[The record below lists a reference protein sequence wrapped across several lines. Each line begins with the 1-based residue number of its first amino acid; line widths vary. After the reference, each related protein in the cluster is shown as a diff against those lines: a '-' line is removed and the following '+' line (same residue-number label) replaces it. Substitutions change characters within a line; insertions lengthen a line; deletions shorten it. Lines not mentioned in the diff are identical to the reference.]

1 MAIQNTFTND
11 NVMVDKMLGR
21 SYDVVK
27 EVYNNL
33 DAIKGLNENQNVNTL
48 VQNYNE
54 VKKVLDVSE
63 DVTAVASELDNVKAA
78 PTYAAQAQT
87 ASTEAKTQA
96 DTAKTYAEQA
106 GKSVE
111 DMEAVQASIEENM
124 PAIQNVSDNM
134 DSVVKVSNNMDNI
147 TNAVTA
153 LGNSDNVTTAKT
165 IVTNLETLNKIVG
178 NLDVLTA
185 VARDLIDSG
194 ELTALDA
201 VLQEIEDNL
210 KTYESVL
217 ADLQEVE
224 TSIKAVSTAFDTKVT
239 EGVKS
244 VTDEGTKQI
253 ELVKAAGEE
262 LTSLVQAGQQSVAD
276 AQEYADICNQK
287 LLKIRDL
294 YHLAEENINSVC
306 KKALGKLMYEADR
319 QILRLRDEGDSEV
332 DRVHNSLG
340 SSVDEAVTDFEQKA
354 EEVKNQKA
362 EELGAELDQKAE
374 EVKQELQQK
383 VDEVNFDI
391 TELTER
397 VENVEEVNTTI
408 QQEHKT
414 IQNKIEELAEQVVT
428 QSKGDI
434 LIGYKDY
441 SQSTNVGEMVAGTT
455 YINALDSEGNYIQLS
470 EDNMQPVD
478 PSKEI
483 AYFRYYI
490 KSESGQV
497 TYIDRKVEMDL
508 TNYVQYD
515 TEGNI
520 VLPNNIFF
528 QGKSSEGVDTNLIGI
543 DAQDNIVVGDGKK
556 VINLSGSDVTVN
568 GDSVVT
574 DTELETARAEITQ
587 EITEAIGDIPTATTE
602 VSGIVELATKEE
614 AIAGTDTTKAVT
626 PEGVKSAFNS
636 NLEAA
641 LGSSGDGS
649 LVDSIVQLIAGDENL
664 IQEILSILKD
674 ATTEQKGVAE
684 LATVDE
690 VKAGTD
696 TARVITPSALVQALP
711 DILTEIFKPKEGGT
725 TNTVVQQI
733 TNTIA
738 GDTHL
743 TEEIAGSILEVLAT
757 SGYAT
762 ETNAGVIRIAT
773 TAEVTTGTDNTTA
786 VTPAKLKGQLD
797 PINSSITG
805 LEEDVQDA
813 VDAVDG
819 MKNDVNTLKQNVS
832 NLQTQVSNNVSNISN
847 LTQRVTN
854 IEQGGGGGTGG
865 GGNANVKVVT
875 ELPASPEEYE
885 ENAIYYHVSEA
896 GEIIGVYIKPT
907 GSETVNSIDYS
918 DFLKLTEGLFDGDI
932 NFSGNITFSGSV
944 GKDAADS
951 YESMQDTDLLAKGDI
966 KDVITEI
973 QNDIESLQTG
983 GVVSATTEQQGIAEL
998 ATQEEVNTGTDNAR
1012 IVTPATLKGVTD
1024 VINQSITNITNGTTP
1039 VTVAAA
1045 STEAAG
1051 IVELATPQ
1059 EVTSGTANK
1068 VVTADSLKT
1077 VTDTINTSITNITN
1091 GTTSITLPDAST
1103 TQKGMVELADADE
1116 ISAGTATDKV
1126 VTVKDVMDMITTQ
1139 IQAQDVH
1146 HVVASLDDITTESA
1160 DGVYLV
1166 TGA

>member
-1 MAIQNTFTND
+1 MAIQSTFTND

-48 VQNYNE
+48 VHNYDE

-134 DSVVKVSNNMDNI
+134 DSVVKVSNNMDTI
-147 TNAVTA
+147 TDAVTA
-153 LGNSDNVTTAKT
+153 LGNNDNVTTAKT

-217 ADLQEVE
+217 TDLQEVE
-224 TSIKAVSTAFDTKVT
+224 TSIKAVSVTFDTKVT

-244 VTDEGTKQI
+244 VTNEGTKQI

-294 YHLAEENINSVC
+294 YHLAEEDINSVC

-319 QILRLRDEGDSEV
+319 QILRLRDEGDAEV

-340 SSVDEAVTDFEQKA
+340 SAVDEAVTDFEQKA

-408 QQEHKT
+408 QEDHRT
-414 IQNKIEELAEQVVT
+414 IQNKMKELAEQVVT

-441 SQSTNVGEMVAGTT
+441 SQSTNVGEMVVGTT

-470 EDNMQPVD
+470 EDTMQPVD
-478 PSKEI
+478 PNKEVI
-483 AYFRYYI
+483 YFRYYI

-497 TYIDRKVEMDL
+497 TYIDRKVSIDYNAFVPWTDWQGRRSIL
-508 TNYVQYD
+508 LDNY
-515 TEGNI
+515 GA
-520 VLPNNIFF
+520 LF
-528 QGKSSEGVDTNLIGI
+528 GKTTDGDSASLLMMSKWNKVDVGTVKYPMNLNAP
-543 DAQDNIVVGDGKK
+543 DMV
-556 VINLSGSDVTVN
+556 VTVN
-568 GDSVVT
+568 DDIENGRIILSKDLKESESKLNQAIT
-574 DTELETARAEITQ
+574 DTVSAAKDELNQNITN
-587 EITEAIGDIPTATTE
+587 AVGSIPRATTE
-602 VSGIVELATKEE
+602 VQGKVELATKEE
-614 AIAGTDTTKAVT
+614 ANAGTDTERAVT
-626 PEGVKSAFNS
+626 PEGVKSAFDTFLNT
-636 NLEAA
+636 A

-649 LVDSIVQLIAGDENL
+649 LADSIVQLIAGDENL
-664 IQEILSILKD
+664 INKILTILKD
-674 ATTEQKGVAE
+674 ATTEQKGVVE
-684 LATVDE
+684 LATTEE
-690 VKAGTD
+690 VKEGTS
-696 TARVITPSALVQALP
+696 TSLVVTVSSLVQALP
-711 DILTEIFKPKEGGT
+711 NILTEIFKPAEGGT

-797 PINSSITG
+797 PINSSITD
-805 LEEDVQDA
+805 LEQDVQDA

-832 NLQTQVSNNVSNISN
+832 NLQTLVSNNASNISN

-854 IEQGGGGGTGG
+854 IEQGGGGS
-865 GGNANVKVVT
+865 VK
-875 ELPASPEEYE
+875 P
-885 ENAIYYHVSEA
+885 
-896 GEIIGVYIKPT
+896 
-907 GSETVNSIDYS
+907 GS
-918 DFLKLTEGLFDGDI
+918 
-932 NFSGNITFSGSV
+932 NF
-944 GKDAADS
+944 
-951 YESMQDTDLLAKGDI
+951 
-966 KDVITEI
+966 
-973 QNDIESLQTG
+973 
-983 GVVSATTEQQGIAEL
+983 
-998 ATQEEVNTGTDNAR
+998 
-1012 IVTPATLKGVTD
+1012 
-1024 VINQSITNITNGTTP
+1024 
-1039 VTVAAA
+1039 
-1045 STEAAG
+1045 
-1051 IVELATPQ
+1051 
-1059 EVTSGTANK
+1059 
-1068 VVTADSLKT
+1068 VVTATELGDYT
-1077 VTDTINTSITNITN
+1077 GITDFYVII
-1091 GTTSITLPDAST
+1091 P
-1103 TQKGMVELADADE
+1103 
-1116 ISAGTATDKV
+1116 
-1126 VTVKDVMDMITTQ
+1126 
-1139 IQAQDVH
+1139 
-1146 HVVASLDDITTESA
+1146 ES
-1160 DGVYLV
+1160 DQEEN
-1166 TGA
+1166 

>member
-1 MAIQNTFTND
+1 MAVQDTFNND
-11 NVMVDKMLGR
+11 NVLVDKMLGR

-27 EVYNNL
+27 KVYLNL
-33 DAIKGLNENQNVNTL
+33 DTLNQINENQNINTL
-48 VQNYNE
+48 VENYDE
-54 VKKVLDVSE
+54 VKGVLDVADDIKNVSSNM
-63 DVTAVASELDNVKAA
+63 TSINSAS
-78 PTYAAQAQT
+78 TYAAQAQAAVT
-87 ASTEAKTQA
+87 SAQSEVASAKSAASQAQTYANDAA
-96 DTAKTYAEQA
+96 DTVSVIEDNIDAINTVSENIEDVKTVA
-106 GKSVE
+106 
-111 DMEAVQASIEENM
+111 
-124 PAIQNVSDNM
+124 QNKDNM
-134 DSVVKVSNNMDNI
+134 DAVIQALADATAVSNAN
-147 TNAVTA
+147 TV
-153 LGNSDNVTTAKT
+153 
-165 IVTNLETLNKIVG
+165 VTNIDSLNTVAGNIDTLVS
-178 NLDVLTA
+178 
-185 VARDLIDSG
+185 VAEDLIGSGDLDSLSTTL
-194 ELTALDA
+194 E
-201 VLQEIEDNL
+201 EIKTNL
-210 KTYESVL
+210 IAYEQLLVQY
-217 ADLQEVE
+217 QEVASSME
-224 TSIKAVSTAFDTKVT
+224 DTVTAFDTKVSDGVTTLKDTTT
-239 EGVKS
+239 E
-244 VTDEGTKQI
+244 QI
-253 ELVKAAGEE
+253 ALIAAAKGDIDAIIEQGNQTLEDTQEVFDKAN
-262 LTSLVQAGQQSVAD
+262 T
-276 AQEYADICNQK
+276 C

-294 YHLAEENINSVC
+294 YHLCEETLNDIT
-306 KKALGKLMYEADR
+306 KKGIGKLMYEADR
-319 QILRLRDEGDSEV
+319 QILRLRDEGDNEV

-340 SSVDEAVTDFEQKA
+340 SAVDEAVNDFDQKA

-397 VENVEEVNTTI
+397 VEDVENVNTTI

-441 SQSTNVGEMVAGTT
+441 SQSTNVGDMVTGTT
-455 YINALDSEGNYIQLS
+455 YINALDAEGNYIQLS

-478 PSKEI
+478 PNKEV

-543 DAQDNIVVGDGKK
+543 NAQDNVVVGDGKK

-574 DTELETARAEITQ
+574 DTDLETARTEITQ
-587 EITEAIGDIPTATTE
+587 EITKAIGDIPTATTE
-602 VSGIVELATKEE
+602 VPGIVELATKEE
-614 AIAGTDTTKAVT
+614 AVAGTDTTKAVT

-636 NLEAA
+636 NLQAA

-649 LVDSIVQLIAGDENL
+649 LVDSIVQLITGDENL

-696 TARVITPSALVQALP
+696 TTRVITPSALVQALP
-711 DILTEIFKPKEGGT
+711 DILTEIFKPNEGGT

-733 TNTIA
+733 VNTMA

-762 ETNAGVIRIAT
+762 ETTAGIIRIAT
-773 TAEVTTGTDNTTA
+773 VTEATAGTSDITA
-786 VTPAKLKGQLD
+786 ITPAKLKNQLD
-797 PINSSITG
+797 PVKNELTNLG
-805 LEEDVQDA
+805 DDVQEA
-813 VDAVDG
+813 VDAVDN
-819 MKNDVNTLKQNVS
+819 MKSTVNTLQTNYTQ
-832 NLQTQVSNNVSNISN
+832 LQTQVTANASNISN
-847 LTQRVTN
+847 LTNRVTQ
-854 IEQGGGGGTGG
+854 IEQGGGGTGG

-885 ENAIYYHVSEA
+885 VNAIYYHVNEA

-918 DFLKLTEGLFDGDI
+918 DFLKLTDGLFDGNI
-932 NFSGNITFSGSV
+932 NFSGDITFSGSV
-944 GKDAADS
+944 KKDAADS

-966 KDVITEI
+966 SSIITEI
-973 QNDIESLQTG
+973 QNDIDSLQTG

-1045 STEAAG
+1045 TTDAAG
-1051 IVELATPQ
+1051 IVELATAQ
-1059 EVTSGTANK
+1059 EVTDGTANK

-1077 VTDTINTSITNITN
+1077 ITDAINTSITNITN
-1091 GTTSITLPDAST
+1091 GTSLPNAST
-1103 TQKGMVELADADE
+1103 TQKGVVELADADE
-1116 ISAGTATDKV
+1116 IAAGTATDKV
-1126 VTVKDVMDMITTQ
+1126 VTVKDVMDIITTQ

>member
-1 MAIQNTFTND
+1 MAVQDTFNND
-11 NVMVDKMLGR
+11 NVLVDKMLGR

-27 EVYNNL
+27 KVYLNL
-33 DAIKGLNENQNVNTL
+33 DTLNQINENQNINTL
-48 VQNYNE
+48 VENYDE
-54 VKKVLDVSE
+54 VKGVLDVADDIKNVSSNM
-63 DVTAVASELDNVKAA
+63 TSINSAS
-78 PTYAAQAQT
+78 TYAAQAQAAVT
-87 ASTEAKTQA
+87 SAQSEVANAKSAASQAQTYANDAA
-96 DTAKTYAEQA
+96 DTVSVIEDNIDAINTVSENIEDIKTVA
-106 GKSVE
+106 
-111 DMEAVQASIEENM
+111 
-124 PAIQNVSDNM
+124 QNKDNM
-134 DSVVKVSNNMDNI
+134 DAVIQALADATAVSNANTVVTNI
-147 TNAVTA
+147 TSLNTVASNIDTLVSIAEELIGTGDLDSLSA
-153 LGNSDNVTTAKT
+153 TLEEIK
-165 IVTNLETLNKIVG
+165 TNL
-178 NLDVLTA
+178 TA
-185 VARDLIDSG
+185 YQELLI
-194 ELTALDA
+194 
-201 VLQEIEDNL
+201 Q
-210 KTYESVL
+210 Y
-217 ADLQEVE
+217 QEVASSME
-224 TSIKAVSTAFDTKVT
+224 DTATAFDTKVSDGVTTLKDTTT
-239 EGVKS
+239 EQIALISAAKGDIDAIIEQGNQTLKDTQGVF
-244 VTDEGTKQI
+244 D
-253 ELVKAAGEE
+253 KAN
-262 LTSLVQAGQQSVAD
+262 T
-276 AQEYADICNQK
+276 C

-294 YHLAEENINSVC
+294 YHLCEETLNDVT
-306 KKALGKLMYEADR
+306 KKGIGKLMYEADR

-354 EEVKNQKA
+354 EEVKNQKK

-383 VDEVNFDI
+383 VNEVNFDI

-397 VENVEEVNTTI
+397 VEDVENVNTTI

-441 SQSTNVGEMVAGTT
+441 SQSTNVGDMVVGTT
-455 YINALDSEGNYIQLS
+455 YINALDAEGNYIQLS

-478 PSKEI
+478 PNKEV

-543 DAQDNIVVGDGKK
+543 DAQDNIIVGDGKK

-574 DTELETARAEITQ
+574 NTELETAHTEITQ
-587 EITEAIGDIPTATTE
+587 EIGEAIADIPTATTE

-614 AIAGTDTTKAVT
+614 AVAGNDTTKAVT
-626 PEGVKSAFNS
+626 PEGVKSAFDS
-636 NLEAA
+636 NLQAA

-649 LVDSIVQLIAGDENL
+649 LVDSIVQLITGDENL

-690 VKAGTD
+690 VKTGTD
-696 TARVITPSALVQALP
+696 TTRVITPSTLVQALP
-711 DILTEIFKPKEGGT
+711 DILTEIFKPNEGGT

-738 GDTHL
+738 DDTHL

-762 ETNAGVIRIAT
+762 ETTAGIIRIAT
-773 TAEVTTGTDNTTA
+773 VAEATAGTSDTTA
-786 VTPAKLKGQLD
+786 ITPAKLKNQLD
-797 PINSSITG
+797 PVKNELTSLG
-805 LEEDVQDA
+805 DDVQEA
-813 VDAVDG
+813 VDAVG
-819 MKNDVNTLKQNVS
+819 NMESTVNTLQS
-832 NLQTQVSNNVSNISN
+832 NYTQLQTQVTSNASNISN
-847 LTQRVTN
+847 LTNRVTQ

-885 ENAIYYHVSEA
+885 VNAIYYHVNEA

-907 GSETVNSIDYS
+907 GSETVSSIDYS
-918 DFLKLTEGLFDGDI
+918 DFLKLTDGLFDGNI
-932 NFSGNITFSGSV
+932 NFSGDITFSGSAK
-944 GKDAADS
+944 KDAADS

-966 KDVITEI
+966 SNIITEI

-998 ATQEEVNTGTDNAR
+998 ATQAEVNTGTDNTR

-1039 VTVAAA
+1039 VTVASA
-1045 STEAAG
+1045 TTDAAG
-1051 IVELATPQ
+1051 IVELATAQ
-1059 EVTSGTANK
+1059 EITDGIANK
-1068 VVTADSLKT
+1068 VVTADTLKT

-1091 GTTSITLPDAST
+1091 GTSLPNAST
-1103 TQKGMVELADADE
+1103 TQKGVVELADADE

-1146 HVVASLDDITTESA
+1146 HVVASLDEITTESA

>member
-1 MAIQNTFTND
+1 MAVQDTFNND
-11 NVMVDKMLGR
+11 NVLVDKMLGR

-27 EVYNNL
+27 KVYLNL
-33 DAIKGLNENQNVNTL
+33 DTLNQINENQNINTL
-48 VQNYNE
+48 VENYDE
-54 VKKVLDVSE
+54 VKGVLDVADDIKNVSSNM
-63 DVTAVASELDNVKAA
+63 TSINSAS
-78 PTYAAQAQT
+78 TYAAQAQAAV
-87 ASTEAKTQA
+87 ASAQSEVANAKSAASQAQTYANDAA
-96 DTAKTYAEQA
+96 DTVSVIKDNIDAINTVSENIEDVKTVA
-106 GKSVE
+106 
-111 DMEAVQASIEENM
+111 
-124 PAIQNVSDNM
+124 QNKDNM
-134 DSVVKVSNNMDNI
+134 DAVIQALADSTTVSNAN
-147 TNAVTA
+147 TV
-153 LGNSDNVTTAKT
+153 
-165 IVTNLETLNKIVG
+165 VTNINSLNTVAGNIDTLVSVAENLIGTGDLDSLSATLEEIKT
-178 NLDVLTA
+178 NLTTYQ
-185 VARDLIDSG
+185 
-194 ELTALDA
+194 ELL
-201 VLQEIEDNL
+201 VQ
-210 KTYESVL
+210 
-217 ADLQEVE
+217 LQEVASSME
-224 TSIKAVSTAFDTKVT
+224 DTATAFDTKVSN
-239 EGVKS
+239 GVDTLKETTTNQIALITTAKGDIDALLEQGNQTL
-244 VTDEGTKQI
+244 TDTQG
-253 ELVKAAGEE
+253 VFDKAN
-262 LTSLVQAGQQSVAD
+262 T
-276 AQEYADICNQK
+276 C

-294 YHLAEENINSVC
+294 YHLCEETLNDIT
-306 KKALGKLMYEADR
+306 KKGIGKLMYEADR

-455 YINALDSEGNYIQLS
+455 YINALDAEGNYIQLS

-478 PSKEI
+478 PNKEI

-574 DTELETARAEITQ
+574 DTELETARTEITQ

-626 PEGVKSAFNS
+626 PEGVKSAFDS

-649 LVDSIVQLIAGDENL
+649 LVDSIVQIIAGDENL
-664 IQEILSILKD
+664 INKILAILKD
-674 ATTEQKGVAE
+674 ATTEQKGVVE
-684 LATVDE
+684 LATTEE
-690 VKAGTD
+690 VKAGTS
-696 TARVITPSALVQALP
+696 TNLVVTVSSLVQALP
-711 DILTEIFKPKEGGT
+711 NILTEIFKPAEGGT

-762 ETNAGVIRIAT
+762 ENNAGVIRIAT
-773 TAEVTTGTDNTTA
+773 TTEVTTGTDNTTA

-797 PINSSITG
+797 PINSSITN
-805 LEEDVQDA
+805 LEKDVQDA

-819 MKNDVNTLKQNVS
+819 MENDVNTLKQNVS
-832 NLQTQVSNNVSNISN
+832 NLQTQVSNNASNISN

-885 ENAIYYHVSEA
+885 ENAIYYHVSES

-966 KDVITEI
+966 SSIITEI
-973 QNDIESLQTG
+973 QNDIDSLQTG

-998 ATQEEVNTGTDNAR
+998 ATQAEVNTGTDNSR

-1024 VINQSITNITNGTTP
+1024 VINQNITNITNGTTP

-1045 STEAAG
+1045 TIDAAG
-1051 IVELATPQ
+1051 IVELATAQ
-1059 EVTSGTANK
+1059 EVTDGTANK

-1077 VTDTINTSITNITN
+1077 VTDAINTSITNITN
-1091 GTTSITLPDAST
+1091 GTSLPNAST
-1103 TQKGMVELADADE
+1103 TQKGVVELADADE

>member
-48 VQNYNE
+48 VQNYDE

-106 GKSVE
+106 GKSIE

-134 DSVVKVSNNMDNI
+134 DSVVKVSNNMDTI
-147 TNAVTA
+147 TDAVTA
-153 LGNSDNVTTAKT
+153 LGNNDNVTTAKT

-185 VARDLIDSG
+185 VAKDLIDSG

-210 KTYESVL
+210 RTYESVL
-217 ADLQEVE
+217 TDLQEVE
-224 TSIKAVSTAFDTKVT
+224 ASIKAVSTAFDTKVT

-294 YHLAEENINSVC
+294 YHLAEEDINSVC

-319 QILRLRDEGDSEV
+319 QILRLRDEGDAEV

-340 SSVDEAVTDFEQKA
+340 SAVDEAVTDFEQKA

-383 VDEVNFDI
+383 VDEVNFNI

-408 QQEHKT
+408 QEEHKT
-414 IQNKIEELAEQVVT
+414 IQNKIKELAEQVVT

-441 SQSTNVGEMVAGTT
+441 SQSTNVGEMVVGTT

-470 EDNMQPVD
+470 EDTMQPVD
-478 PSKEI
+478 PNKEVI
-483 AYFRYYI
+483 YFRYYI

-497 TYIDRKVEMDL
+497 TYIDRKVSIDYDSFVPWTDWQGRRSIL
-508 TNYVQYD
+508 LDNYG
-515 TEGNI
+515 T
-520 VLPNNIFF
+520 IF
-528 QGKSSEGVDTNLIGI
+528 GKTTDGDSASLLMMSKWNKVDVGTVKYPMNLNAP
-543 DAQDNIVVGDGKK
+543 DMV
-556 VINLSGSDVTVN
+556 VTVN
-568 GDSVVT
+568 DDTENGRIILSKDLKESEGKLNQAIT
-574 DTELETARAEITQ
+574 DTVNAAKDELNQNITN
-587 EITEAIGDIPTATTE
+587 AVGSIPKATTE
-602 VSGIVELATKEE
+602 VQGKVELATKEE
-614 AIAGTDTTKAVT
+614 ANAGTDTERAVT
-626 PEGVKSAFNS
+626 PEGVKSAFNTFL
-636 NLEAA
+636 NTA

-649 LVDSIVQLIAGDENL
+649 LADSIVQLIAGDENL
-664 IQEILSILKD
+664 INKILAILKD
-674 ATTEQKGVAE
+674 ATTEQKGVVE
-684 LATVDE
+684 LATTEE
-690 VKAGTD
+690 VKAGTS
-696 TARVITPSALVQALP
+696 TSLVVTVSSLVQSLP

-743 TEEIAGSILEVLAT
+743 TEEIASSILEVLAT

-797 PINSSITG
+797 PINSSITN
-805 LEEDVQDA
+805 LEQDVQDA
-813 VDAVDG
+813 VDEVDG

-832 NLQTQVSNNVSNISN
+832 NLQTQVSNNTSNITN

-854 IEQGGGGGTGG
+854 IEQGSGGGS
-865 GGNANVKVVT
+865 VK
-875 ELPASPEEYE
+875 P
-885 ENAIYYHVSEA
+885 
-896 GEIIGVYIKPT
+896 
-907 GSETVNSIDYS
+907 GSS
-918 DFLKLTEGLFDGDI
+918 F
-932 NFSGNITFSGSV
+932 
-944 GKDAADS
+944 
-951 YESMQDTDLLAKGDI
+951 
-966 KDVITEI
+966 
-973 QNDIESLQTG
+973 
-983 GVVSATTEQQGIAEL
+983 
-998 ATQEEVNTGTDNAR
+998 
-1012 IVTPATLKGVTD
+1012 
-1024 VINQSITNITNGTTP
+1024 
-1039 VTVAAA
+1039 
-1045 STEAAG
+1045 
-1051 IVELATPQ
+1051 
-1059 EVTSGTANK
+1059 
-1068 VVTADSLKT
+1068 VVTATELSDYT
-1077 VTDTINTSITNITN
+1077 GITDFYVII
-1091 GTTSITLPDAST
+1091 P
-1103 TQKGMVELADADE
+1103 
-1116 ISAGTATDKV
+1116 
-1126 VTVKDVMDMITTQ
+1126 
-1139 IQAQDVH
+1139 
-1146 HVVASLDDITTESA
+1146 ES
-1160 DGVYLV
+1160 DQEGN
-1166 TGA
+1166 

>member
-48 VQNYNE
+48 VQNYDE
-54 VKKVLDVSE
+54 IKKVLDVSE
-63 DVTAVASELDNVKAA
+63 DVTAVAGELDNVKAA
-78 PTYAAQAQT
+78 PNYAAQAQT

-111 DMEAVQASIEENM
+111 DIEAVQASIEENM

-153 LGNSDNVTTAKT
+153 LGNTDNVNTAKT
-165 IVTNLETLNKIVG
+165 IVTNLETLNKIVD
-178 NLDVLTA
+178 NLDTLIE
-185 VARDLIDSG
+185 VATNLIDSG

-210 KTYESVL
+210 TTYQSVL
-217 ADLQEVE
+217 KDLQDVE
-224 TSIKAVSTAFDTKVT
+224 ASIQAVSTAFDTKVT

-294 YHLAEENINSVC
+294 YHLAEEDINSVC

-319 QILRLRDEGDSEV
+319 QILRLRDEGDNEV

-340 SSVDEAVTDFEQKA
+340 SAVDEAVTDFDQKA

-408 QQEHKT
+408 QEDHKT
-414 IQNKIEELAEQVVT
+414 IQNKIKELAEQVVT

-441 SQSTNVGEMVAGTT
+441 SQSTNVGEMVVGTT

-470 EDNMQPVD
+470 EDTMQPVD
-478 PSKEI
+478 PNKEVI
-483 AYFRYYI
+483 YFRYYI

-497 TYIDRKVEMDL
+497 TYIDRKVSIDYDAFVPWTDWQGRRSIL
-508 TNYVQYD
+508 LDNYG
-515 TEGNI
+515 T
-520 VLPNNIFF
+520 IF
-528 QGKSSEGVDTNLIGI
+528 GKTTDGDSASLLQMSKWNKVDIGTVKYPMNLNAP
-543 DAQDNIVVGDGKK
+543 DMV
-556 VINLSGSDVTVN
+556 VTVN
-568 GDSVVT
+568 DDEENGRVILSKDLKEFEEQINQTIT
-574 DTELETARAEITQ
+574 DTT
-587 EITEAIGDIPTATTE
+587 TEAINSIPQATTE
-602 VSGIVELATKEE
+602 VQGKVELATVEE
-614 AIAGTDTTKAVT
+614 ANAGIDTERAVT
-626 PEGVKSAFNS
+626 PEGVKSAFDTFLNT
-636 NLEAA
+636 A
-641 LGSSGDGS
+641 LGSSGEGS
-649 LVDSIVQLIAGDENL
+649 LVQSLVELIVGDENL
-664 IQEILSILKD
+664 ITKILSILKD
-674 ATTEQKGVAE
+674 ATTEQKGIVE
-684 LATVDE
+684 LATADE
-690 VKAGTD
+690 VKAGTSTSLVV
-696 TARVITPSALVQALP
+696 TAATLVQALP
-711 DILTEIFKPKEGGT
+711 DILKEIFKPAEGGT

-738 GDTHL
+738 GDVHL
-743 TEEIAGSILEVLAT
+743 TEELAGSLLEVLAE

-762 ETNAGVIRIAT
+762 ETKAGVIRIAT
-773 TAEVTTGTDNTTA
+773 TAEVQTGTDNTTA

-797 PINSSITG
+797 PINSSITD
-805 LEEDVQDA
+805 LEKDVQDA
-813 VDAVDG
+813 LEEVDS
-819 MKNDVNTLKQNVS
+819 MKTDVNTLKQNVS
-832 NLQTQVSNNVSNISN
+832 NLQTQVSNNSSNISN

-854 IEQGGGGGTGG
+854 IEQNGGGGGSST
-865 GGNANVKVVT
+865 
-875 ELPASPEEYE
+875 
-885 ENAIYYHVSEA
+885 
-896 GEIIGVYIKPT
+896 T
-907 GSETVNSIDYS
+907 GSS
-918 DFLKLTEGLFDGDI
+918 F
-932 NFSGNITFSGSV
+932 
-944 GKDAADS
+944 
-951 YESMQDTDLLAKGDI
+951 
-966 KDVITEI
+966 
-973 QNDIESLQTG
+973 
-983 GVVSATTEQQGIAEL
+983 
-998 ATQEEVNTGTDNAR
+998 
-1012 IVTPATLKGVTD
+1012 
-1024 VINQSITNITNGTTP
+1024 
-1039 VTVAAA
+1039 
-1045 STEAAG
+1045 
-1051 IVELATPQ
+1051 
-1059 EVTSGTANK
+1059 
-1068 VVTADSLKT
+1068 VVTATELGDYT
-1077 VTDTINTSITNITN
+1077 GITDFYVIIPEPVTEPEQGEDTGDEG
-1091 GTTSITLPDAST
+1091 GT
-1103 TQKGMVELADADE
+1103 E
-1116 ISAGTATDKV
+1116 
-1126 VTVKDVMDMITTQ
+1126 
-1139 IQAQDVH
+1139 
-1146 HVVASLDDITTESA
+1146 
-1160 DGVYLV
+1160 
-1166 TGA
+1166 

>member
-1 MAIQNTFTND
+1 MAVQDTFNND
-11 NVMVDKMLGR
+11 NVLVDKMLGR

-27 EVYNNL
+27 KVYLNL
-33 DAIKGLNENQNVNTL
+33 DTLNQINENQNINTL
-48 VQNYNE
+48 VENYDE
-54 VKKVLDVSE
+54 VKGVLDVADDIKNVSSNM
-63 DVTAVASELDNVKAA
+63 TSINSAS
-78 PTYAAQAQT
+78 TYAAQAQAAV
-87 ASTEAKTQA
+87 ASAQSEVANAKSAASQAQTYANDAA
-96 DTAKTYAEQA
+96 DTVSVIEDNIDAINTVSENIEDVKTVA
-106 GKSVE
+106 
-111 DMEAVQASIEENM
+111 
-124 PAIQNVSDNM
+124 QNKDNM
-134 DSVVKVSNNMDNI
+134 DAVIQALADSTAVSNANTVVTNI
-147 TNAVTA
+147 DSLNAVA
-153 LGNSDNVTTAKT
+153 GNIDTLVSVAENLIGTGDLDSLSATLEEIK
-165 IVTNLETLNKIVG
+165 TNLT
-178 NLDVLTA
+178 TYQ
-185 VARDLIDSG
+185 
-194 ELTALDA
+194 EL
-201 VLQEIEDNL
+201 
-210 KTYESVL
+210 L
-217 ADLQEVE
+217 AQLQEVASSMEE
-224 TSIKAVSTAFDTKVT
+224 TATAFDTKVSD
-239 EGVKS
+239 GVDTLEETTNEQIALIAEAKGNIDALLEQGNQTLTDTQEVFDKS
-244 VTDEGTKQI
+244 NT
-253 ELVKAAGEE
+253 
-262 LTSLVQAGQQSVAD
+262 
-276 AQEYADICNQK
+276 C

-294 YHLAEENINSVC
+294 YHLCEETLNDIT
-306 KKALGKLMYEADR
+306 KKGIGKLMYEADR
-319 QILRLRDEGDSEV
+319 QILRLRNEGDSEV

-340 SSVDEAVTDFEQKA
+340 SSVNEAVTDFEQKA

-391 TELTER
+391 IELTER

-408 QQEHKT
+408 RQDHKT

-455 YINALDSEGNYIQLS
+455 YINALDAEGNYIQLS

-478 PSKEI
+478 PNKEVI
-483 AYFRYYI
+483 YFRYYI

-543 DAQDNIVVGDGKK
+543 NAQDNIVVGDGKK

-574 DTELETARAEITQ
+574 ATELETARTEITQ
-587 EITEAIGDIPTATTE
+587 EITEAIGDIPAATTE

-614 AIAGTDTTKAVT
+614 AVAGTDTTKAVT

-649 LVDSIVQLIAGDENL
+649 LVDSIVQLITGDENL
-664 IQEILSILKD
+664 IQEILGILKD

-690 VKAGTD
+690 VKVGTD

-813 VDAVDG
+813 VDTVDG

-832 NLQTQVSNNVSNISN
+832 NLQTQVSNNASNISN

-918 DFLKLTEGLFDGDI
+918 DFLKLTDGLFNGDI

-966 KDVITEI
+966 KTIITEI

-1039 VTVAAA
+1039 VIIAAA

-1051 IVELATPQ
+1051 VVELATPQ

-1068 VVTADSLKT
+1068 VVTADNLKT
-1077 VTDTINTSITNITN
+1077 VTDAINTSITNITN

-1103 TQKGMVELADADE
+1103 TQKGVVELADADE

-1146 HVVASLDDITTESA
+1146 HVVASLDEISTESP

>member
-1 MAIQNTFTND
+1 MAVQDTFNND
-11 NVMVDKMLGR
+11 NVLVDKMLGR

-27 EVYNNL
+27 KVYLNL
-33 DAIKGLNENQNVNTL
+33 DTLNQINENQNINTL
-48 VQNYNE
+48 VENYNE
-54 VKKVLDVSE
+54 VKGVLDVADDIKNVSSNM
-63 DVTAVASELDNVKAA
+63 TSINSAS
-78 PTYAAQAQT
+78 TYAAQAQAAV
-87 ASTEAKTQA
+87 ASAQSEVANAKSAASQAQTYANDAA
-96 DTAKTYAEQA
+96 DTVSVIEDNIDAINTVSENIEDVKTVA
-106 GKSVE
+106 
-111 DMEAVQASIEENM
+111 
-124 PAIQNVSDNM
+124 QNKDNM
-134 DSVVKVSNNMDNI
+134 DAVIQALADSTAVSNAN
-147 TNAVTA
+147 TV
-153 LGNSDNVTTAKT
+153 
-165 IVTNLETLNKIVG
+165 VTNIDSLNTVAGNIDTLVSVAEDLIGSGDLDSLSATLEEIKTN
-178 NLDVLTA
+178 LTA
-185 VARDLIDSG
+185 YQ
-194 ELTALDA
+194 ELL
-201 VLQEIEDNL
+201 VQ
-210 KTYESVL
+210 
-217 ADLQEVE
+217 LQEVASSMEE
-224 TSIKAVSTAFDTKVT
+224 TATAFDTKVSD
-239 EGVKS
+239 GVDTLEETTSEQIALIAEAKGNIDALLEQGNQTL
-244 VTDEGTKQI
+244 TDTQG
-253 ELVKAAGEE
+253 VFDKAN
-262 LTSLVQAGQQSVAD
+262 T
-276 AQEYADICNQK
+276 C

-294 YHLAEENINSVC
+294 YHLCEETLNDIT
-306 KKALGKLMYEADR
+306 KKGIGKLMYEADR
-319 QILRLRDEGDSEV
+319 QILRLRDEGDNEV

-340 SSVDEAVTDFEQKA
+340 SAVDEAVNDFDQKA

-362 EELGAELDQKAE
+362 EELGTELDQKAE

-397 VENVEEVNTTI
+397 VEDVENVNTTI

-441 SQSTNVGEMVAGTT
+441 SQSTNVGDMVVGTT

-478 PSKEI
+478 PNKEV

-520 VLPNNIFF
+520 VLPNSIFF

-543 DAQDNIVVGDGKK
+543 DAQDKIVVGDGKK

-574 DTELETARAEITQ
+574 DTDLETARTEITQ
-587 EITEAIGDIPTATTE
+587 EITEAIGDIPAATTE

-614 AIAGTDTTKAVT
+614 AVAGTDTTKAVT
-626 PEGVKSAFNS
+626 PEGVKSAFDS
-636 NLEAA
+636 NLKAA

-649 LVDSIVQLIAGDENL
+649 LVDSIVQLITGDENL

-684 LATVDE
+684 LATVNE

-696 TARVITPSALVQALP
+696 TVRVITPSALVQALP

-743 TEEIAGSILEVLAT
+743 TEEIAGSILEVLSN

-797 PINSSITG
+797 SINSSITNLG
-805 LEEDVQDA
+805 QDVQDA
-813 VDAVDG
+813 VEEVDG

-832 NLQTQVSNNVSNISN
+832 NLQTQVSNNASNISN

-854 IEQGGGGGTGG
+854 IEQDSGGGTGG

-885 ENAIYYHVSEA
+885 VNAIYYHVNEA

-907 GSETVNSIDYS
+907 GSETVNSIDYA
-918 DFLKLTEGLFDGDI
+918 DFLKLTDGLFDGNI
-932 NFSGNITFSGSV
+932 NFSGDITFSGSV
-944 GKDAADS
+944 KKDAADS

-966 KDVITEI
+966 SSIITEI
-973 QNDIESLQTG
+973 QNDIDSLQTE
-983 GVVSATTEQQGIAEL
+983 GVVNATTEQKGIAEL

-1024 VINQSITNITNGTTP
+1024 VINQSITNIINGTTS

-1045 STEAAG
+1045 TTEAAG

-1068 VVTADSLKT
+1068 VVTADNLKT
-1077 VTDTINTSITNITN
+1077 VTDAINTSITNITN
-1091 GTTSITLPDAST
+1091 GTSLPNAST
-1103 TQKGMVELADADE
+1103 IQKGVVELADADE

>member
-33 DAIKGLNENQNVNTL
+33 DAIRGLNENQNVNTL
-48 VQNYNE
+48 VQNYDE

-134 DSVVKVSNNMDNI
+134 DSVVKVSNNMD
-147 TNAVTA
+147 TVTDAVTA
-153 LGNSDNVTTAKT
+153 LGNNDNVTTAKT
-165 IVTNLETLNKIVG
+165 IVTNLETLNKIVD

-194 ELTALDA
+194 KLTALDA

-262 LTSLVQAGQQSVAD
+262 LTSLVQAGQQSVVD
-276 AQEYADICNQK
+276 AQGYADICNQK

-294 YHLAEENINSVC
+294 YHLAEEDINSVC

-319 QILRLRDEGDSEV
+319 QILRLRDEGDAEV

-340 SSVDEAVTDFEQKA
+340 SAVDEAVTDFEQKA

-397 VENVEEVNTTI
+397 VEDVENVNTTI

-441 SQSTNVGEMVAGTT
+441 SQSTNVGDMVVGTT
-455 YINALDSEGNYIQLS
+455 YINALDAEGNYIQLS

-478 PSKEI
+478 PSKEV

-543 DAQDNIVVGDGKK
+543 DAQDNIIVGDGKK

-574 DTELETARAEITQ
+574 NTKLETARTEITQ
-587 EITEAIGDIPTATTE
+587 EIGEAIADIPTATTE

-614 AIAGTDTTKAVT
+614 ATAGTDTTKAVT

-636 NLEAA
+636 NLQAA

-649 LVDSIVQLIAGDENL
+649 LVDSIVQLITGDENL

-690 VKAGTD
+690 VKTGTD
-696 TARVITPSALVQALP
+696 TTRVITPATLFQALP
-711 DILTEIFKPKEGGT
+711 DILTEVFKPNEGGT

-762 ETNAGVIRIAT
+762 ETTAGIIRIAT
-773 TAEVTTGTDNTTA
+773 VAEATAGTSDTTA
-786 VTPAKLKGQLD
+786 ITPAKLKNQLD
-797 PINSSITG
+797 PVKNELTSLGDDIQ
-805 LEEDVQDA
+805 EA
-813 VDAVDG
+813 VDAVDN
-819 MKNDVNTLKQNVS
+819 MESTVNTLQS
-832 NLQTQVSNNVSNISN
+832 NYTQLQTQVTSNASNINN
-847 LTQRVTN
+847 LTSRVTQ
-854 IEQGGGGGTGG
+854 IEQGSGGTGG

-885 ENAIYYHVSEA
+885 VNAIYYHVNEA

-907 GSETVNSIDYS
+907 GSETVSSIDYS
-918 DFLKLTEGLFDGDI
+918 DFLKLTDGLFNGNI

-944 GKDAADS
+944 KKDAADS

-966 KDVITEI
+966 SSIITEI
-973 QNDIESLQTG
+973 QNDIDSLQTG

-998 ATQEEVNTGTDNAR
+998 ATQAEVNTGTDNSR

-1045 STEAAG
+1045 TTDAAG
-1051 IVELATPQ
+1051 IVELATAQ
-1059 EVTSGTANK
+1059 EVTDGTANK
-1068 VVTADSLKT
+1068 VVTTDTLKT
-1077 VTDTINTSITNITN
+1077 VTDAINTSITNITN
-1091 GTTSITLPDAST
+1091 GTSLPNAST
-1103 TQKGMVELADADE
+1103 TQKGVVELADADE
-1116 ISAGTATDKV
+1116 IAAGTATDKV
-1126 VTVKDVMDMITTQ
+1126 VTVKDVMDIITTQ

-1146 HVVASLDDITTESA
+1146 HVVASLDEITTESA

>member
-1 MAIQNTFTND
+1 MAVQDTFNND
-11 NVMVDKMLGR
+11 NVLVDKMLGR

-27 EVYNNL
+27 KVYLNL
-33 DAIKGLNENQNVNTL
+33 DTLNQINENQNINTL
-48 VQNYNE
+48 VENYDE
-54 VKKVLDVSE
+54 VKGVLDVADDIKNVSSNM
-63 DVTAVASELDNVKAA
+63 TSINSAS
-78 PTYAAQAQT
+78 TYAAQAQAAVT
-87 ASTEAKTQA
+87 SAQSEVANAKSAASQAQTYANDAA
-96 DTAKTYAEQA
+96 DTVSVIEDNIDAINTVSENIEDVKTVA
-106 GKSVE
+106 
-111 DMEAVQASIEENM
+111 
-124 PAIQNVSDNM
+124 QNKDNM
-134 DSVVKVSNNMDNI
+134 DAVIQALADATAVSNANTVVTNI
-147 TNAVTA
+147 TSLNTVA
-153 LGNSDNVTTAKT
+153 GNIDTLVSIAEELIGTGDLDSLSATLEEIK
-165 IVTNLETLNKIVG
+165 TNL
-178 NLDVLTA
+178 TA
-185 VARDLIDSG
+185 YQ
-194 ELTALDA
+194 ELL
-201 VLQEIEDNL
+201 VQ
-210 KTYESVL
+210 Y
-217 ADLQEVE
+217 QEVASSME
-224 TSIKAVSTAFDTKVT
+224 DTATAFDTKVSDGVTTLENTTT
-239 EGVKS
+239 EQIALIAAAKGDIDAIIEQGNQTLEDTQGVF
-244 VTDEGTKQI
+244 D
-253 ELVKAAGEE
+253 KAN
-262 LTSLVQAGQQSVAD
+262 T
-276 AQEYADICNQK
+276 C

-294 YHLAEENINSVC
+294 YHLCEETLNDVT
-306 KKALGKLMYEADR
+306 KKGIGKLMYEADR

-340 SSVDEAVTDFEQKA
+340 SSVDEAVADFEQKA
-354 EEVKNQKA
+354 EEVKNQKK

-397 VENVEEVNTTI
+397 VENVEGVNTTI

-441 SQSTNVGEMVAGTT
+441 SQSTNVGDMVVGTT
-455 YINALDSEGNYIQLS
+455 YINALDAEGNYIQLS

-478 PSKEI
+478 PSKEV

-568 GDSVVT
+568 GNSVITNT
-574 DTELETARAEITQ
+574 DLETARTEITQ
-587 EITEAIGDIPTATTE
+587 EIGEAIADIPTATTE

-614 AIAGTDTTKAVT
+614 ATAGTDTTKAVT

-636 NLEAA
+636 NLQAA

-649 LVDSIVQLIAGDENL
+649 LVDSIVQLITGDENL
-664 IQEILSILKD
+664 IQEILNILKD
-674 ATTEQKGVAE
+674 ATTEQKGVTE

-690 VKAGTD
+690 VKTGTD
-696 TARVITPSALVQALP
+696 TTRVITPSTLVQALP
-711 DILTEIFKPKEGGT
+711 DILTEVFKPNEGGT

-743 TEEIAGSILEVLAT
+743 TEEIAGSILEVLTT

-762 ETNAGVIRIAT
+762 ETTAGIIRIAT
-773 TAEVTTGTDNTTA
+773 VAEATAGTSDTTA
-786 VTPAKLKGQLD
+786 ITPAKLKNQLD
-797 PINSSITG
+797 PVKNELTNLG
-805 LEEDVQDA
+805 DDVQEA
-813 VDAVDG
+813 VDAVDN
-819 MKNDVNTLKQNVS
+819 MESTVNTLQS
-832 NLQTQVSNNVSNISN
+832 NYTQLQTQVTANASNISN
-847 LTQRVTN
+847 LTSRVTQ

-875 ELPASPEEYE
+875 ELPASPEAYE
-885 ENAIYYHVSEA
+885 ENAIYYHVNEA

-907 GSETVNSIDYS
+907 GSETVSSIDYS
-918 DFLKLTEGLFDGDI
+918 DFLKITEGLFDGDI
-932 NFSGNITFSGSV
+932 NFSGDITFSGSV
-944 GKDAADS
+944 KKDAADS
-951 YESMQDTDLLAKGDI
+951 YESMQDTDLLAKGDVSSI
-966 KDVITEI
+966 ITKI

-998 ATQEEVNTGTDNAR
+998 ATQAEVNTGTDNSR

-1045 STEAAG
+1045 TTDAAG
-1051 IVELATPQ
+1051 IVELATAQ
-1059 EVTSGTANK
+1059 EVTDGTANK
-1068 VVTADSLKT
+1068 AVTADTLKT
-1077 VTDTINTSITNITN
+1077 VTDNINTSITNITN
-1091 GTTSITLPDAST
+1091 GTSLPNAST
-1103 TQKGMVELADADE
+1103 TQKGVVELADADE
-1116 ISAGTATDKV
+1116 IAAGTATDKV
-1126 VTVKDVMDMITTQ
+1126 VTVKDVMDIITTQ

-1146 HVVASLDDITTESA
+1146 HVVASLNEITTESA

>member
-1 MAIQNTFTND
+1 MAVQDTFNND
-11 NVMVDKMLGR
+11 NVLVDKMLGR

-27 EVYNNL
+27 KVYLNL
-33 DAIKGLNENQNVNTL
+33 DTLNQINENQNINTL
-48 VQNYNE
+48 VENYDE
-54 VKKVLDVSE
+54 VKGVLDVADDIKNVSSNM
-63 DVTAVASELDNVKAA
+63 TSINSAS
-78 PTYAAQAQT
+78 TYAAQAQAAV
-87 ASTEAKTQA
+87 ASAQSEVANAKSAASQAQTYANDAA
-96 DTAKTYAEQA
+96 DTISVIEDNIDAINTVSENIEDVKTVA
-106 GKSVE
+106 
-111 DMEAVQASIEENM
+111 
-124 PAIQNVSDNM
+124 QNKDNM
-134 DSVVKVSNNMDNI
+134 DAVIQALADAIAVSNAN
-147 TNAVTA
+147 TV
-153 LGNSDNVTTAKT
+153 
-165 IVTNLETLNKIVG
+165 VTNIDSLNTVASNIDTLVSIAEELIGTGDLDSLSATLEEIKTN
-178 NLDVLTA
+178 LTA
-185 VARDLIDSG
+185 YQQLLI
-194 ELTALDA
+194 
-201 VLQEIEDNL
+201 Q
-210 KTYESVL
+210 Y
-217 ADLQEVE
+217 QEVASSME
-224 TSIKAVSTAFDTKVT
+224 DTATAFDTKVSD
-239 EGVKS
+239 GVTTLKN
-244 VTDEGTKQI
+244 TTNEQI
-253 ELVKAAGEE
+253 ALISAAKGDIDAIIEQGNQTLEDTQGVFDKAN
-262 LTSLVQAGQQSVAD
+262 T
-276 AQEYADICNQK
+276 C

-294 YHLAEENINSVC
+294 YHLCEETLNDIT
-306 KKALGKLMYEADR
+306 KKGIGKLMYEADR
-319 QILRLRDEGDSEV
+319 QILRLRDEGDNEV

-354 EEVKNQKA
+354 EEVKNQKK
-362 EELGAELDQKAE
+362 EELSAELDQKAE

-397 VENVEEVNTTI
+397 VENVEQVNTTI

-441 SQSTNVGEMVAGTT
+441 SQSTNVGDMVVGTT
-455 YINALDSEGNYIQLS
+455 YINALDAEGNYIQLS

-478 PSKEI
+478 PNKEV

-543 DAQDNIVVGDGKK
+543 DSQDNIVVGDGKK

-568 GDSVVT
+568 GDSVIT
-574 DTELETARAEITQ
+574 NTKLETARTEITQ
-587 EITEAIGDIPTATTE
+587 EIGEAIADIPTATTE

-626 PEGVKSAFNS
+626 PEGVKSSFDS
-636 NLEAA
+636 NLQAA

-649 LVDSIVQLIAGDENL
+649 LVDTIVQLITGDENL

-696 TARVITPSALVQALP
+696 TTRVITPSALVQALP
-711 DILTEIFKPKEGGT
+711 DILTGIFKPNEGGT

-762 ETNAGVIRIAT
+762 ETAAGIIRIAT
-773 TAEVTTGTDNTTA
+773 VAEATAGTSDTTA
-786 VTPAKLKGQLD
+786 ITPAKLKNQLD
-797 PINSSITG
+797 PVKNDLTSLG
-805 LEEDVQDA
+805 EDVQEA
-813 VDAVDG
+813 VDTVNN
-819 MKNDVNTLKQNVS
+819 MESTVNTLQS
-832 NLQTQVSNNVSNISN
+832 NYTQLQTQVTANASNISN
-847 LTQRVTN
+847 LTSRVTQ

-875 ELPASPEEYE
+875 ELPATPEEYE
-885 ENAIYYHVSEA
+885 ENAIYYHVSDT

-907 GSETVNSIDYS
+907 GSDIVSSIDYS
-918 DFLKLTEGLFDGDI
+918 DFLKLTDGLFNGNI
-932 NFSGNITFSGSV
+932 NFSGDITFSGSV
-944 GKDAADS
+944 KKDAADS

-966 KDVITEI
+966 SSIITEI
-973 QNDIESLQTG
+973 QNDIDSLQTG

-998 ATQEEVNTGTDNAR
+998 ATQAEVNTGTDNSR

-1024 VINQSITNITNGTTP
+1024 VINQSITNITNGT
-1039 VTVAAA
+1039 
-1045 STEAAG
+1045 
-1051 IVELATPQ
+1051 
-1059 EVTSGTANK
+1059 
-1068 VVTADSLKT
+1068 SLP
-1077 VTDTINTSITNITN
+1077 N
-1091 GTTSITLPDAST
+1091 AST
-1103 TQKGMVELADADE
+1103 TQKGVVELADADE
-1116 ISAGTATDKV
+1116 IAAGTATDKV
-1126 VTVKDVMDMITTQ
+1126 VTVKDVMDIITTQ

-1146 HVVASLDDITTESA
+1146 HVVASLDEITTESA